1 MNNINKFNKYSKT
14 LLAKNNLV
22 CKDAKIIALLSTY
35 INYIVYN
42 ITTLNCIILLLIFD
56 SNQLRENTLSLTN
69 NYLNKMCPMGKSKM
83 KGGMSMPSE
92 YFGVDSGRYS
102 SSEGSDVQLVDFEK
116 GILRQQL
123 GGCNNCSFNT
133 LLKTSVSKVL
143 KQHKVKASPDV
154 KQILVNCIKKYIYRM
169 FKIIKSKKE
178 LKYQYVKSK
187 IMKSCLKKII
197 K

>member
-1 MNNINKFNKYSKT
+1 MNYKNKFNKYSKT
-14 LLAKNNLV
+14 LLAKNNLL

-56 SNQLRENTLSLTN
+56 SNQLRENTLSITN

-83 KGGMSMPSE
+83 KGGMSMASE
-92 YFGVDSGRYS
+92 FYGVNSGRYFNDP
-102 SSEGSDVQLVDFEK
+102 GNDVQEVNFEDN
-116 GILRQQL
+116 ILRNQL
-123 GGCNNCSFNT
+123 GGCNSCGFNT
-133 LLKTSVSKVL
+133 LLKTAVSKVL
-143 KQHKVKASPDV
+143 KQHKVKASADV
-154 KQILVNCIKKYIYRM
+154 KQILVNCIKKYIYKM
-169 FKIIKSKKE
+169 FKIIRSKKE
-178 LKYQYVKSK
+178 LKYQYVRNK